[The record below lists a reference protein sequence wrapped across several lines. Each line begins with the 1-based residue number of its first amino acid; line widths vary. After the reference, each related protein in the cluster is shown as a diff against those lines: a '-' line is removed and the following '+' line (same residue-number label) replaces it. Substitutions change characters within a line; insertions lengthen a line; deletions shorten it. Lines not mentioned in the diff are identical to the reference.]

1 MSRGLSICKKIEIRE
16 NLDGSFS
23 VPSARVEEI
32 AYTFTASRT
41 RGKTPLERTEPYIV
55 TPSSSARISTSKIQS
70 FEKQREQLQ
79 ERFLQCSNF
88 QTSQQGFPFPLFV
101 KIAKHLRCKNLARSS
116 RNFPSVPSLRAC

>member
-1 MSRGLSICKKIEIRE
+1 MVLSPFLPRASKRSLTPSPRAERE
-16 NLDGSFS
+16 
-23 VPSARVEEI
+23 R
-32 AYTFTASRT
+32 
-41 RGKTPLERTEPYIV
+41 KTPLERTEPYIV
-55 TPSSSARISTSKIQS
+55 TPSSSAPISTSKIQR